1 MNSRLPDPKSGGLPT
16 ELHPDMV
23 ESRGLEPLSEIP
35 TYAMFSYAIDSV
47 SAKPCGE
54 LLAILSN
61 LHSGH
66 TGLVRIHHLV
76 SSHSDKENCSGAVFS

>member
-1 MNSRLPDPKSGGLPT
+1 
-16 ELHPDMV
+16 MV

-35 TYAMFSYAIDSV
+35 TYVMFSYAIDSV
-47 SAKPCGE
+47 SAKPYGE

-66 TGLVRIHHLV
+66 TG
-76 SSHSDKENCSGAVFS
+76 